1 MTIKSLVLV
10 ATSLL
15 LALSG
20 CASSTNNLDNKA
32 RPNLILIIGD
42 GFDDQQIT
50 IARNYLVGSG
60 GELLL
65 DQLPYRGM
73 VQVQAVRENDP
84 NEPNYVADSAATAT
98 TMAGGVVTSRQR
110 VGTTAKTDE
119 DITSMLEVAQSAGLR
134 TGIVTTASVTDA
146 TPASFVAHV
155 SHRFCHGPENM
166 VEQGARLSTATTDC
180 SADYKRNDGR
190 GSIAEQIASSKLDII
205 LGGGSRYFGQMSEG
219 SINTTVLQE
228 AQSYG
233 FRTISNRDELQTI
246 RRNERILGLF
256 SGSTLPVRF
265 RGENGGE
272 ADFLQRVD
280 GKVMWPQPFACEK
293 NPDFESMPTLRQMT
307 EVALTHLE
315 NENGFAL
322 MIEAASIDKQAHN
335 RSPCGSI
342 GEVEQLIESL
352 QAAITFQESHPNTLI
367 LITAD
372 HGHSAT
378 LIPDISGLA
387 ELEFGSP
394 GRFARVKTPE
404 GGIMGIN
411 YASNDSPMW
420 DEHSGVAVPLYAIG
434 PGIGE
439 IPVFIRQAEIHT
451 ISLQHLGLSGR

>member
-1 MTIKSLVLV
+1 MINKSMVLV

-20 CASSTNNLDNKA
+20 CANTSSTPDIMA

-60 GELLL
+60 GQLLL
-65 DQLPYRGM
+65 DELPYRGM
-73 VQVQAVRENDP
+73 VQVQAVREENPD
-84 NEPNYVADSAATAT
+84 EPNYVADSAATAT

-119 DITSMLEVAQSAGLR
+119 DIPSMLEIAQAAGLR

-155 SHRFCHGPENM
+155 SHRFCHGPDNM

-180 SADYKRNDGR
+180 SADYKRNGGR
-190 GSIAEQIASSKLDII
+190 GSIAEQIASSKLDIL
-205 LGGGSRYFGQMSEG
+205 LGGGSRYFDQKSEG
-219 SINTTVLQE
+219 SMDTTVLQE
-228 AQSYG
+228 AKDHG
-233 FRTISNRDELQTI
+233 FRTISGRAELRTI

-256 SGSTLPVRF
+256 SGSTMPVRY
-265 RGENGGE
+265 RGVNGAE
-272 ADFLQRVD
+272 ADFLERVD
-280 GKVMWPQPFACEK
+280 GKIVWPEPFACEI
-293 NPDFESMPTLRQMT
+293 NPAADAMPTLREMT
-307 EVALTHLE
+307 DTALRHLE
-315 NENGFAL
+315 DENGFAL
-322 MIEAASIDKQAHN
+322 MIEAASIDKQAHS

-352 QAAITFQESHPNTLI
+352 QAAIAYQQMHANTLI
-367 LITAD
+367 LVTAD

-387 ELEFGSP
+387 ELEYGSP
-394 GRFARVKTPE
+394 GRFARIKTPE
-404 GGIMGIN
+404 GGVMGIN

-434 PGIGE
+434 PGTGN
-439 IPVFIRQAEIHT
+439 IPHFIRQAEIHT
-451 ISLQHLGLSGR
+451 ISLRHLGLTGR